1 MFKRILLV
9 LLAVGMAG
17 LWLHQPA
24 RAGHRWSHSSV
35 NIHTR
40 ESGAWD
46 DCAARYDISFDD
58 QDAYRAQEQQT
69 LARSSFSTLR
79 VHDLRNSGVVVH
91 GWDKPDVQVTV
102 CKAVAAASQ
111 SEAEGLLRQIKL
123 QVSQGDVT
131 VQGVPDDGDVWIGLL
146 IQVPRGI
153 AMQVSTR
160 NGPLSI
166 QDVEGTVGADSQNGP
181 ISLRHCSGTIDVS
194 AQNGPVALK
203 QGRGKV
209 RIDLRNGPLD
219 VELEPQ
225 AWQGEGLVAH
235 TENGPLSVKLPQNY
249 RSGVEVDA
257 SWHSPFRC
265 RLDACSG
272 AVKDWDNEGRS
283 RSIRLGPSGAPTV
296 VRISTVNGP
305 VSIGATEF

>member
-1 MFKRILLV
+1 MSKRILLTI
-9 LLAVGMAG
+9 LALGLAG
-17 LWLHQPA
+17 LWFNTPA
-24 RAGHRWSHSSV
+24 QAGRWSHSSV
-35 NIHTR
+35 NVHTR
-40 ESGAWD
+40 NSAAWD
-46 DCAARYDISFDD
+46 DCQARYDVSFDD

-79 VHDLRNSGVVVH
+79 IHDLRNGGVVVH

-102 CKAVAAASQ
+102 CKAVGASSQ
-111 SEAEGLLRQIKL
+111 SGADGLLRQIKL
-123 QVSQGDVT
+123 RINQGDVT
-131 VQGVPDDGDVWIGLL
+131 VEGVPEDGDVWIGLL

-153 AMQVSTR
+153 AMQVNTH

-166 QDVEGTVGADSQNGP
+166 QDVEGNVGAETENGP
-181 ISLRHCSGTIDVS
+181 IALRHCSGTMEVS
-194 AQNGPVALK
+194 AQNGPVSLK
-203 QGRGKV
+203 QGSGKV
-209 RIDLRNGPLD
+209 RIDLQNGPLS

-235 TENGPLSVKLPQNY
+235 TQNGPLSVKLPQNY

-265 RLDACSG
+265 QMDACSA

-305 VSIGATEF
+305 VSIGSTAF